1 MAESKMSANPDRMRL
16 IRAAAVIQSVY
27 AGIEIVDC
35 LTAVIMSLGLLR
47 NLYPE
52 MLFPEIQRLFD
63 HQPGWLIPLFLFYTS
78 LRVFSAVGL
87 WKNRMWGWWIALIA
101 SGATLM
107 MAPFLLPITTI
118 EMLMNAVLIIL
129 LLIGY
134 FGSLPIVP
142 GVKTMDD

>member
-1 MAESKMSANPDRMRL
+1 
-16 IRAAAVIQSVY
+16 
-27 AGIEIVDC
+27 
-35 LTAVIMSLGLLR
+35 
-47 NLYPE
+47 
-52 MLFPEIQRLFD
+52 
-63 HQPGWLIPLFLFYTS
+63 
-78 LRVFSAVGL
+78 
-87 WKNRMWGWWIALIA
+87 MWGWWIALIA
-101 SGATLM
+101 SEATLM

>member
-1 MAESKMSANPDRMRL
+1 MSESKMSANPDRMRL
-16 IRAAAVIQSVY
+16 IRAAAVIQSIY

-87 WKNRMWGWWIALIA
+87 
-101 SGATLM
+101 
-107 MAPFLLPITTI
+107 
-118 EMLMNAVLIIL
+118 
-129 LLIGY
+129 
-134 FGSLPIVP
+134 
-142 GVKTMDD
+142 